1 RKIKYYGMHLKDTK
15 DYLDHIIENAN
26 DIIYTVDLKGNFNL
40 LNKKAESI
48 SGYRREELIGKHFS
62 KIVAPEYVEE
72 SIERFKRRIK
82 GEAISPDYELEIITK
97 EGKRVLLELT
107 VSAIR
112 KSGKIV
118 GVHGIARDITE
129 KRKLEQKILEEKEYN
144 ENVIESSPI
153 AIHVFDEN
161 LRVISANKAF
171 YDYSG
176 LKEEEVI
183 GNSIYELLP
192 KQVLEKYEI
201 DKKII
206 KVMETGE
213 TIEDSEVEFKS
224 PRVGERI
231 LNIKYALVKETGEGA
246 QNVMVM
252 IDDVTE
258 KAKLQKDL
266 EYAYKELKELDKMKS
281 NFINVVAH
289 ELRTP
294 LAVIKGFIDILALD
308 KEKNLT
314 DKQKEHLK
322 VMDKNVNQLNK
333 LINDMLY
340 LSHADSGKLELHIE
354 TLNIANI
361 VNSVI
366 DNFIQSIKE
375 KKQSI
380 TINIPDSLII
390 EGDEQK
396 INQIF
401 SNLISNAVKYT
412 PEGGKIY
419 INIEERDKDI
429 IVKVK
434 DTGIG
439 IPEKDLSK
447 VFEKFYLVDADSLT
461 REVDRIG
468 LGLSIVKNNVKL
480 HGGNIWVESKLGEGS
495 TFGFTLPK
503 KGVRG

>member
-1 RKIKYYGMHLKDTK
+1 
-15 DYLDHIIENAN
+15 
-26 DIIYTVDLKGNFNL
+26 
-40 LNKKAESI
+40 
-48 SGYRREELIGKHFS
+48 
-62 KIVAPEYVEE
+62 
-72 SIERFKRRIK
+72 
-82 GEAISPDYELEIITK
+82 DYELEIVTK

-118 GVHGIARDITE
+118 GVQGIARDITE

-258 KAKLQKDL
+258 EAKLQKDL
-266 EYAYKELKELDKMKS
+266 EKAYKELKELDKMKN

-289 ELRTP
+289 EIRTP
-294 LAVIKGFIDILALD
+294 LAIIKGLVGVLEID

-314 DKQKEHLK
+314 EKQKEHLNII
-322 VMDKNVNQLNK
+322 DKNTDILNR
-333 LINDMLY
+333 LISDMLD
-340 LSHADSGKLELHIE
+340 LSRMDSGMVELNYEEIDIPH
-354 TLNIANI
+354 L
-361 VNSVI
+361 VKSVVK
-366 DNFIQSIKE
+366 DFMHDIK
-375 KKQSI
+375 KNKQSI
-380 TINIPDSLII
+380 TLNIPDNLKIY
-390 EGDEQK
+390 GDEPK
-396 INQIF
+396 ISQIF
-401 SNLISNAVKYT
+401 SNLISNAIKYT
-412 PEGGKIY
+412 PDNGKICL
-419 INIEERDKDI
+419 NIEERDKDI
-429 IVKVK
+429 IVKIR

-439 IPEKDLSK
+439 ISEKDLSK
-447 VFEKFYLVDADSLT
+447 VFERFYLVDADSLT